1 METLGKFKTNFF
13 KNKNSFNIGFNNR
26 SPLSKLDGSIPTQSS
41 EAVELSPKFIASM
54 KPIDNSR
61 LLESQEGVG
70 EAIGDAAIT
79 IGKAIMDRKKRKKE
93 AENEK
98 VENTNSYKKEFRK
111 VSEDLDN
118 IDLDINSETFGQ
130 DKRSSKEIKEEFLKQ
145 SCWSSGGTVQTGP
158 DGYTGCKK

>member
-1 METLGKFKTNFF
+1 
-13 KNKNSFNIGFNNR
+13 
-26 SPLSKLDGSIPTQSS
+26 
-41 EAVELSPKFIASM
+41 M

-61 LLESQEGVG
+61 LLESQESVG